1 MKNPIL
7 KDLNAVIVTH
17 VFATGPPQE
26 LEEYLKSRVNTLMY
40 IGHPFSFSKER
51 RSFYRMYMNGELKKE
66 SSGIA
71 LKDPELL
78 VYFKDFVYTLYWTIE
93 VRKHFD
99 IFVGVDP
106 LNCYAGLF
114 INRIKKI
121 PAKLFC
127 TRLIT
132 FQKDSEIAS

>member
-1 MKNPIL
+1 
-7 KDLNAVIVTH
+7 
-17 VFATGPPQE
+17 
-26 LEEYLKSRVNTLMY
+26 MY

-121 PAKLFC
+121 PKIILYTIDYVPERF
-127 TRLIT
+127 RNSIINGIYH
-132 FQKDSEIAS
+132 QIDSYCVNHSNQIWNLSSRMAEERIKKAS